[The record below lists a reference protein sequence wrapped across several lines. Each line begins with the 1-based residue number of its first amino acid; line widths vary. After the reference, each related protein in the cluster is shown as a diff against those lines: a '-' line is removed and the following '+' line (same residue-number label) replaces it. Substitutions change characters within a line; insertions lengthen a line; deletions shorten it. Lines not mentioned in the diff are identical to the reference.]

1 MPLAVKCR
9 VLPTRPL
16 GKPPANDLFNLTPKT
31 GKATKA
37 EINKTDNI
45 KLKSSDTAKEVQFSR
60 SVVSD
65 SS

>member
-1 MPLAVKCR
+1 M
-9 VLPTRPL
+9 RPL
-16 GKPPANDLFNLTPKT
+16 GKPPADDLFKLTPKT
-31 GKATKA
+31 VKATKA

-60 SVVSD
+60 SGVSD